1 MNEPG
6 ADKLRYTGH
15 CAQCKLVLAE
25 QDRFEKLAEAGVL
38 EPTRHEG
45 CNHILAYRLKG
56 VMQGER
62 I

>member
-1 MNEPG
+1 MEGQG

-15 CAQCKLVLAE
+15 CPECKLVLAE

-38 EPTRHEG
+38 EPTRHSK
-45 CNHILAYRLKG
+45 CSHILAYKLKG
-56 VMQGER
+56 KMQGER